1 MDKLGIGL
9 LYKII
14 NINDKNIN
22 VNEYVACYVNVM
34 WVRIYVCVDKIT
46 RSFNDWGSTS
56 RDSESVY
63 VVGFVILI
71 KLLSKWF

>member
-34 WVRIYVCVDKIT
+34 
-46 RSFNDWGSTS
+46 
-56 RDSESVY
+56 
-63 VVGFVILI
+63 
-71 KLLSKWF
+71 